1 MLKYVLMINFNH
13 TGGVEMVNIQNKRI
27 VKILKLLLES
37 KKSLTGEE
45 ISRLIGVSSRTIRT
59 DIKNLNDLLKEN
71 GGVINSEKSKG
82 YSLQIKDKDVFNKF
96 HISEEDNNLLEVKV
110 STPEERISYIIT
122 KLLFNALNDEQ
133 ITQMDLADEMFI
145 SLSTLK
151 NDIKEVEKKLA
162 KYDLKII
169 SYKTKGMMIY
179 GNESQ
184 IRYCISEYIFNN
196 TDNYNIEDNE
206 FYKNIFEEI
215 DFYKIREITLK
226 IISKY
231 SIKLTDA
238 AFKNMLIHIAIMIKR
253 ANTRNLIVYTIDQIN
268 AFERTKEFQV
278 VNELMK
284 EIYEKLDIDMVETE
298 VYYITQHLIASKRYS
313 EIDQNETQ
321 DEFEYIIQLVID
333 KVKEVTEID
342 FASDKQLIMGLKIH
356 LKTAINR
363 MKFGMNIRNEMLE
376 VIKSNYHL
384 AFQIAVI
391 ASKVIEEKEKIVVDE
406 NEIGY
411 IAIHFGAALSRKGID
426 NEADFKTAIIV
437 CSTGIG
443 TAFLIR
449 EKIKEHFKNK
459 IKVVKT
465 ISMYELDNETIE
477 SVDLILT
484 TIPVKNIKSKKIIEI
499 SNLLNNNELKKI
511 ESLILGQESNT
522 ELGYEDFFRKECFYK
537 GKSLKSKEEVIEFLT
552 NEMIEKGFISENT
565 KASIIEREDMS
576 STEIGHLVA
585 IPHPIDNDMSVSS
598 IAILVLDKA
607 IIWDEHHVQVVFL
620 ISISKEKFK
629 LWETIFIKLFKYLVE
644 EGGVK
649 ELIKNKSY
657 DKFINSFIG

>member
-1 MLKYVLMINFNH
+1 
-13 TGGVEMVNIQNKRI
+13 MVNIQNKRL
-27 VKILKLLLES
+27 VKILKLLLTS
-37 KKSLTGEE
+37 KNSLTGEE
-45 ISRLIGVSSRTIRT
+45 ISRLVGVSSRTIRT

-71 GGVINSEKSKG
+71 GGMINSDKSKG
-82 YSLQIKDKDVFNKF
+82 YSLEIKDKNAFNKF
-96 HISEEDNNLLEVKV
+96 KINEEEDNHPLEVKV
-110 STPEERISYIIT
+110 STPEERSSYII
-122 KLLFNALNDEQ
+122 KRLLFNALNDEQ

-151 NDIKEVEKKLA
+151 KDLKEVERKLA

-169 SYKTKGMMIY
+169 GYKTKGMMIY

-184 IRYCISEYIFNN
+184 IRYCISEHIFNN
-196 TDNYNIEDNE
+196 TEDYNIEDNK
-206 FYKNIFEEI
+206 FYKNVFKEI
-215 DFYKIREITLK
+215 DLNKIREIALK

-238 AFKNMLIHIAIMIKR
+238 AFKNMLIHIAIMIIR
-253 ANTRNLIVYTIDQIN
+253 ANNRNLIVYTIDQIN
-268 AFERTKEFQV
+268 AIERKKEFKI

-284 EIYEKLDIDMVETE
+284 EIYEELDIDMIETE

-313 EIDQNETQ
+313 EIDQNETN
-321 DEFEYIIQLVID
+321 DEYEHIIQLIID
-333 KVKEVTEID
+333 KVDEVTSID
-342 FASDKQLIMGLKIH
+342 FTNDKQLIVGLKIH

-376 VIKSNYHL
+376 VIKNNYQL
-384 AFQIAVI
+384 AFQIAII
-391 ASKVIEEKEKIVVDE
+391 ASKVIEEKENITVDE
-406 NEIGY
+406 NEIGF

-426 NEADFKTAIIV
+426 NEVNFKKAIIV

-449 EKIKEHFKNK
+449 EKIKEHFQNK
-459 IKVVKT
+459 IKVVQT
-465 ISMYELDNETIE
+465 ISLYEIDNETIE
-477 SVDLILT
+477 SVDMILT
-484 TIPVKNIKSKKIIEI
+484 TIPIKNIKSEKIIEV
-499 SNLLNNNELKKI
+499 SNLLNNSELKKI
-511 ESLILGQESNT
+511 ENLITGKENNN
-522 ELGYEDFFRKECFYK
+522 ELKYEEFFRKECFYK
-537 GKSLKSKEEVIEFLT
+537 GKVLKNKEEVIEFLT
-552 NEMIEKGFISENT
+552 NEMIKKGFMSENT
-565 KASIIEREDMS
+565 KASVIEREDMS

-585 IPHPIDNDMSVSS
+585 VPHPIDNDMNVSS

-607 IIWDEHHVQVVFL
+607 ITWDEQNVQVVFL

-629 LWETIFIKLFKYLVE
+629 LWETIFMKLFKYLVE

-649 ELIKNKSY
+649 ELIKNKDY

>member
-1 MLKYVLMINFNH
+1 
-13 TGGVEMVNIQNKRI
+13 MVNIQNKRLL
-27 VKILKLLLES
+27 KILKLLLNN
-37 KKSLTGEE
+37 KNSLTGEE

-59 DIKNLNDLLKEN
+59 DIKNLNDLLKRN
-71 GGVINSEKSKG
+71 GGIINSDKAKG
-82 YSLQIKDKDVFNKF
+82 YGLEIKDKNAFNKF
-96 HISEEDNNLLEVKV
+96 QINEEVDNNPFEAKV

-151 NDIKEVEKKLA
+151 NDLKEAEKKLA
-162 KYDLKII
+162 KYDLKIVG
-169 SYKTKGMMIY
+169 YKTKGIMIY
-179 GNESQ
+179 GDESQ

-196 TDNYNIEDNE
+196 TENYIIEDNE
-206 FYKNIFEEI
+206 FYKDIFKEI
-215 DFYKIREITLK
+215 DLNEIRSITLK

-238 AFKNMLIHIAIMIKR
+238 AFKNILIHIAIMIKR
-253 ANTRNLIVYTIDQIN
+253 VNCRNLILYTISQTN
-268 AFERTKEFQV
+268 AIEKTMEFKIVKEII
-278 VNELMK
+278 K
-284 EIYEKLDIDMVETE
+284 EIYEKLNIGIAETE

-313 EIDQNETQ
+313 AIDQNETD
-321 DEFEYIIQLVID
+321 DEYEHIIQLIIN
-333 KVKEVTEID
+333 KIEEVTSID
-342 FASDKQLIMGLKIH
+342 FSNDKELIMGLKIH

-376 VIKSNYHL
+376 VIKNNYQL

-391 ASKVIEEKEKIVVDE
+391 ASKVIEDKEQIAVNE
-406 NEIGY
+406 NEIGF

-426 NEADFKTAIIV
+426 NETNFKTAIIV

-449 EKIKEHFKNK
+449 EKIKVHFKNK

-465 ISMYELDNETIE
+465 ISLYEIDDETIA
-477 SVDLILT
+477 SVDMILT
-484 TIPVKNIKSKKIIEI
+484 TIPVKNIKSEKIIEV
-499 SNLLNNNELKKI
+499 SNLLDNNELKKI
-511 ESLILGQESNT
+511 ENLIIGKENNN
-522 ELGYEDFFRKECFYK
+522 ELKYEEFFRKECFYK
-537 GKSLKSKEEVIEFLT
+537 ENSLKTKEEVIQFLT
-552 NEMIEKGFISENT
+552 NEMISKGFMTEIT
-565 KASIIEREDMS
+565 KASVIEREDMS

-585 IPHPIDNDMSVSS
+585 VPHPIDNDINVSS
-598 IAILVLDKA
+598 IAILVLNKA

-620 ISISKEKFK
+620 ISISKDKFK
-629 LWETIFIKLFKYLVE
+629 LWETIFMKLFKYLVE

-649 ELIKNKSY
+649 ELIKHRSY

>member
-1 MLKYVLMINFNH
+1 
-13 TGGVEMVNIQNKRI
+13 MVNIQNKRI
-27 VKILKLLLES
+27 VKILNLLLES

-71 GGVINSEKSKG
+71 GGIINSDKSKG
-82 YSLQIKDKDVFNKF
+82 YSLEIKDKNTFNKF
-96 HISEEDNNLLEVKV
+96 RINDEEDNKLLEVKV
-110 STPEERISYIIT
+110 STPEERISYIIK

-151 NDIKEVEKKLA
+151 NDLKEVEKKLA

-196 TDNYNIEDNE
+196 TEDYNIEDNQ
-206 FYKNIFEEI
+206 FYKDIFREI
-215 DFYKIREITLK
+215 DLNKIKEITLK

-253 ANTRNLIVYTIDQIN
+253 VNNRNLIVYTLDQIN
-268 AFERTKEFQV
+268 IIERTIEFKI

-284 EIYEKLDIDMVETE
+284 EIYEELDIDIVETE

-313 EIDQNETQ
+313 AVDQNETL
-321 DEFEYIIQLVID
+321 DEYENIIELVID
-333 KVKEVTEID
+333 KVKEITEID
-342 FASDKQLIMGLKIH
+342 FSNDEQLKFGLKIH
-356 LKTAINR
+356 LKTALNR
-363 MKFGMNIRNEMLE
+363 MKFGMNIRNEMLD
-376 VIKSNYHL
+376 VIKNNYQL
-384 AFQIAVI
+384 AFQIGII
-391 ASKVIEEKEKIVVDE
+391 ASKVIEEKEMVAVDE
-406 NEIGY
+406 NEIGF
-411 IAIHFGAALSRKGID
+411 IAIHFGAALSRKGIN
-426 NEADFKTAIIV
+426 NEVNFKTAIIV

-443 TAFLIR
+443 TAFLIK

-459 IKVVKT
+459 IKVVRT
-465 ISMYELDNETIE
+465 ISLYEIDNETIE
-477 SVDLILT
+477 SVDMILT
-484 TIPVKNIKSKKIIEI
+484 TIPVKNIKSKKIIEV
-499 SNLLNNNELKKI
+499 SNLLNHDELKKI
-511 ESLILGQESNT
+511 EDLIAGKESNN
-522 ELGYEDFFRKECFYK
+522 ELGYEEFFRKECFYK
-537 GKSLKSKEEVIEFLT
+537 GKSLKSKKEVIEFLT
-552 NEMIEKGFISENT
+552 NEMIKKGFMSENT
-565 KASIIEREDMS
+565 KASVIEREDMS

-585 IPHPIDNDMSVSS
+585 VPHPIDNDMNVSS

-607 IIWDEHHVQVVFL
+607 IIWDEQHVQVVFL

-629 LWETIFIKLFKYLVE
+629 LWETVFMKLFKYLVK

-649 ELIKNKSY
+649 ELIKDKSY

>member
-1 MLKYVLMINFNH
+1 
-13 TGGVEMVNIQNKRI
+13 MVNIQNKRL
-27 VKILKLLLES
+27 VKILKLLLNS
-37 KKSLTGEE
+37 KNSLTGEE

-71 GGVINSEKSKG
+71 GGIINSDKSKG
-82 YSLQIKDKDVFNKF
+82 YSLEIKDKNAFNKF
-96 HISEEDNNLLEVKV
+96 QINEEEDNHPLEVKV

-151 NDIKEVEKKLA
+151 NDLKEVEKKLA

-184 IRYCISEYIFNN
+184 VRYCISEYIFNN
-196 TDNYNIEDNE
+196 TENYNIEDNE
-206 FYKNIFEEI
+206 FYKDIFKEI
-215 DFYKIREITLK
+215 DLNKIREITLK

-231 SIKLTDA
+231 SIKLIDA
-238 AFKNMLIHIAIMIKR
+238 AFKNMLIHISIMIKR

-268 AFERTKEFQV
+268 TFEKTKEFQV

-313 EIDQNETQ
+313 EIDQNETE
-321 DEFEYIIQLVID
+321 DEYENIIELVID
-333 KVKEVTEID
+333 KVKEITEID
-342 FASDKQLIMGLKIH
+342 FSNDEQLKFGLKIH
-356 LKTAINR
+356 LKAAINR
-363 MKFGMNIRNEMLE
+363 MKFGMNIRNEMLD
-376 VIKSNYHL
+376 VIKNSYQL
-384 AFQIAVI
+384 AFQIGII
-391 ASKVIEEKEKIVVDE
+391 ASKVIEEKEMVAVDE
-406 NEIGY
+406 NEIGF
-411 IAIHFGAALSRKGID
+411 IAIHFGAALSRKGIN
-426 NEADFKTAIIV
+426 NEVNFKTAIIV

-443 TAFLIR
+443 TAFLIK
-449 EKIKEHFKNK
+449 EKIKEHFKSK
-459 IKVVKT
+459 VKVVRT

-477 SVDLILT
+477 SVDMILT
-484 TIPVKNIKSKKIIEI
+484 TIPVKNIKSKKIIKV
-499 SNLLNNNELKKI
+499 SNLLNHDELKKI
-511 ESLILGQESNT
+511 EDLITGKESNNQ
-522 ELGYEDFFRKECFYK
+522 LGYEEFFRKECFYK

-552 NEMIEKGFISENT
+552 NEMIKKGFISENT
-565 KASIIEREDMS
+565 KASVIEREDMS

-585 IPHPIDNDMSVSS
+585 VPHPIDNDMNVSS

-607 IIWDEHHVQVVFL
+607 IIWDEQHVQVVFL

-629 LWETIFIKLFKYLVE
+629 LWETVFMKLFNYLVK

-649 ELIKNKSY
+649 ELIKDKSY

>member
-1 MLKYVLMINFNH
+1 
-13 TGGVEMVNIQNKRI
+13 MVNIQNKRI

-82 YSLQIKDKDVFNKF
+82 YSLQIKDKEAFNKF
-96 HISEEDNNLLEVKV
+96 HISEEDNNILEVKV

-151 NDIKEVEKKLA
+151 NDLKEVEKKLA

-184 IRYCISEYIFNN
+184 VRYCISEYIFNN
-196 TDNYNIEDNE
+196 TENYNIEDNE

-268 AFERTKEFQV
+268 IFEKTKEFQV

-313 EIDQNETQ
+313 EIDQNETE
-321 DEFEYIIQLVID
+321 DEYEYIIQLVID

-342 FASDKQLIMGLKIH
+342 FASDKQLIIGLKIH

-426 NEADFKTAIIV
+426 NEVDFKTAIIV

-484 TIPVKNIKSKKIIEI
+484 TIPVKNMKSKKIIEV

-511 ESLILGQESNT
+511 ESLVSGQESNN

-537 GKSLKSKEEVIEFLT
+537 GKRLKSKEEVIEFLT

-629 LWETIFIKLFKYLVE
+629 LWETIFMKLFKYLVE

-649 ELIKNKSY
+649 ELIKNKDY

>member
-1 MLKYVLMINFNH
+1 MIEFNH
-13 TGGVEMVNIQNKRI
+13 TGGIQMVNIQNKRL
-27 VKILKLLLES
+27 VKILKLLLNS
-37 KKSLTGEE
+37 KNSLTGEE

-71 GGVINSEKSKG
+71 GGIINSDKSKG
-82 YSLQIKDKDVFNKF
+82 YSLEIKDKNSFNKF
-96 HISEEDNNLLEVKV
+96 QINEEEDNHPLEIKV

-151 NDIKEVEKKLA
+151 NDLKEVERKLA

-169 SYKTKGMMIY
+169 GYKTKGMMIY

-184 IRYCISEYIFNN
+184 IRYCISEYIFNS
-196 TDNYNIEDNE
+196 TENYNIEDNE
-206 FYKNIFEEI
+206 FYKDIFKEI
-215 DFYKIREITLK
+215 DLNEIRKITLK

-238 AFKNMLIHIAIMIKR
+238 AFKNMLIHISIMIKR
-253 ANTRNLIVYTIDQIN
+253 VNCRNLIVYTIDQIN
-268 AFERTKEFQV
+268 AIERTIEFKI
-278 VNELMK
+278 VNEIMK
-284 EIYEKLDIDMVETE
+284 EIYEKLNIDIVETE

-313 EIDQNETQ
+313 AIDQNETE
-321 DEFEYIIQLVID
+321 DEYEYLIEFAIN
-333 KVKEVTEID
+333 KVKEVTDID
-342 FASDKQLIMGLKIH
+342 FSNDEQLIMGLKIH

-363 MKFGMNIRNEMLE
+363 MKFGMNIRNEMLD
-376 VIKSNYHL
+376 VIKNNYQL

-391 ASKVIEEKEKIVVDE
+391 ASKVIEGKEKIAINE
-406 NEIGY
+406 NEIGF

-426 NEADFKTAIIV
+426 NEVNFKTAIIV

-449 EKIKEHFKNK
+449 EKIKSHFKNK

-465 ISMYELDNETIE
+465 ISLYEIDNETIE
-477 SVDLILT
+477 SVDMILT
-484 TIPVKNIKSKKIIEI
+484 TIPVKNIKSEKIIEI
-499 SNLLNNNELKKI
+499 SNLLNENELKKI
-511 ESLILGQESNT
+511 ENLITGKENNN
-522 ELGYEDFFRKECFYK
+522 ELKYEEFFRKECFYK
-537 GKSLKSKEEVIEFLT
+537 EKGLKTKEEVIQFLT
-552 NEMIEKGFISENT
+552 NEMIQKGFMTETT
-565 KASIIEREDMS
+565 KASVIEREDMS

-585 IPHPIDNDMSVSS
+585 VPHPIDNDMNVSS

-607 IIWDEHHVQVVFL
+607 IMWDEHHVQVIFL
-620 ISISKEKFK
+620 ISISKDKFK
-629 LWETIFIKLFKYLVE
+629 LWETIFMKLFKYLVE

-649 ELIKNKSY
+649 ELIKHRNY